1 MKLFAKKGWGGPLAL
16 LALAVAAGGCA
27 PQATGEGGGGGLG
40 GAGIF
45 IYLALFG
52 AIIYFL
58 MIRPNNR
65 RKRQQREMLSGLEV
79 GDQVRTIGGLFGM
92 VVSIADDHVVLAL
105 EEGRV
110 RVSRAAISGKIG
122 GNADSDPGT
131 GIMGT
136 DGN

>member
-16 LALAVAAGGCA
+16 LALAVAAGGCTTA
-27 PQATGEGGGGGLG
+27 ATGEGGGGGLG
-40 GAGIF
+40 GAGLF

-58 MIRPNNR
+58 MIRPQR
-65 RKRQQREMLSGLEV
+65 RRTRQQREMTASLEV

-92 VVSIADDHVVLAL
+92 VVGIADDHVVLAV
-105 EEGRV
+105 EEGRI
-110 RVSRAAISGKIG
+110 RVSRSAVAGKIG
-122 GNADSDPGT
+122 GSSDSDSGT

>member
-1 MKLFAKKGWGGPLAL
+1 MKFFAKKGWGGPLAL
-16 LALAVAAGGCA
+16 LALAVAAVGCA
-27 PQATGEGGGGGLG
+27 PSSTAGEGGGGLG

-58 MIRPNNR
+58 MIRPQR
-65 RKRQQREMLSGLEV
+65 RRTRQQREMTAGLEV
-79 GDQVRTIGGLFGM
+79 GDNVRTIGGLFGM
-92 VVSIADDHVVLAL
+92 VVGIADDHVVLAL
-105 EEGRV
+105 EEGRI
-110 RVSRAAISGKIG
+110 RVSRSAISGKIG